1 MDYTEFMELVKARRS
16 VRGFKPDPVPNEM
29 IHQIVEAAKLA
40 PTGNNTQP
48 FEVVAVKEAT
58 LIDGIESAMAE
69 GFIPT
74 LNQRFNAPVMLLVLG
89 DPRFYKAYPQGAENA
104 IFRQSL
110 SLAIGNMLLAITSLG
125 LGSVW
130 KCVPP
135 LAQVRIKD
143 LLSIPQVFA
152 LEVVLP
158 LGFPKKEEAEARPK
172 RDIPIH
178 FDRYD
183 EKGFMSD
190 EKISEAMKT
199 YCRVK
204 ELGIF
209 RAL

>member
-1 MDYTEFMELVKARRS
+1 MDYEGFMEVVKARKS
-16 VRGFKPDPVPNEM
+16 VRGFKPDSVPEEM
-29 IHQIVEAAKLA
+29 INQIVEAAKLA

-48 FEVVAVKEAT
+48 FEIVAVKDGT
-58 LIDGIESAMAE
+58 LIQGIESALAE

-74 LNQRFNAPVMLLVLG
+74 LNQRFNAPAMLLVLG
-89 DPRFYKAYPQGAENA
+89 DPRFCKAYPQGAEDA

-110 SLAIGNMLLAITSLG
+110 SLAIGNMLLAITALG

-135 LAQVRIKD
+135 LAQVKIKD
-143 LLSIPQVFA
+143 LLNIPQIFA

-172 RDIPIH
+172 RDIALH

-183 EKGFMSD
+183 KTKCLSD
-190 EKISEAMKT
+190 EQIVEAMNN